1 MPVSPELS
9 DPTQAKANGQPKGRV
24 NRRKRKLIV
33 AGIVAAAAG
42 TTAAFGSSAVLQQFD
57 KLLPDASGISSFSR
71 PGTVTILSADGAVL
85 QKLGPASREKI
96 ATGQMPLLVKQAFIA
111 AEDRRFYQ
119 HNGVDV
125 IGIGRAALTN
135 LSSRSVQQG
144 ASTITQQLARVVFL
158 TQDRTLLRK
167 AKEAALALKLERQ
180 LSKEQILNQYLNN
193 VYLGSSAYGVADA
206 AWVYFSKTVDQ
217 LNLPE
222 AALVAG
228 LPPAPSAYSPLVNPD
243 LALKQRT
250 SVLRKMQEDGFIT
263 AAEEQQANATPLQL
277 KPALPKYWNST
288 APYFTSWVAQELPRI
303 LTPEQLEVGGL
314 TIRSSLNNNW
324 QTIAK
329 KVIKANTFGN
339 QQGALVSIE
348 PGTGLVRAMIGGQDF
363 NKSQFNRATQ
373 ALRSPGSTFK
383 LFPYAAAISAGVK
396 PEDKF
401 VDKPRCWNG
410 YCPKNFG
417 NKYFGVISLADALK
431 NSLNTVA
438 VQLQDKVGFDAI
450 ISTANKL
457 GIGNQRPLGKYYP
470 MAIGAYE
477 QTILDMTA
485 AYAAI
490 NNRGVYVQPTAFEE
504 IRGPGG
510 ELIWS
515 RRRDGARGR
524 RAVDSD
530 VADTMTWMLQRI
542 VTGGTGVAAKLDDRP
557 VAGKTGTSEGTRD
570 LWFIGSI
577 PQLTTTVWFGYDNNA
592 ETKSSSGESA
602 WAWKQFMTT
611 VKDSFPV
618 QAFPPKPELTRVY
631 RGPKDNSWDRS
642 TVVKPKENDADK
654 ATPDS
659 DPNSQTDPT
668 NPFDDGLELP
678 SLDALDAPS
687 DPEPPRQLPPVL
699 RDDSGV
705 PINRPR

>member
-9 DPTQAKANGQPKGRV
+9 DSTQAKANGQPKGRV

-383 LFPYAAAISAGVK
+383 LFDYTAAVAAGVK

-401 VDKPRCWNG
+401 NDQPLCWSG
-410 YCPKNFG
+410 YCPRNFG
-417 NKYFGVISLADALK
+417 NKYFGPVTLADALK

-438 VQLQDKVGFDAI
+438 VQLLDKVGFDAVI
-450 ISTANKL
+450 NTARSL
-457 GIGNQRPLGKYYP
+457 GITRPLGRYYP
-470 MAIGAYE
+470 LAIGAYE
-477 QTILDMTA
+477 QTVLDMTA

-490 NNRGVYVQPTAFEE
+490 NNRGVYIPPTPFMTISGAD
-504 IRGPGG
+504 GSV
-510 ELIWS
+510 LWS
-515 RRRDGARGR
+515 RTKQGDRGR

-530 VADTMTWMLQRI
+530 TADAMLWMLQR
-542 VTGGTGVAAKLDDRP
+542 VVSGGTGIAAKLDDRP
-557 VAGKTGTSEGTRD
+557 VAGKTGTSEGARD

-577 PQLTTTVWFGYDNNA
+577 PQLTTAVWLGYDDNR
-592 ETKSSSGESA
+592 EQKGSSGDAA
-602 WAWKQFMTT
+602 WAWKQYMTPIA
-611 VKDSFPV
+611 KDMPV
-618 QAFPPKPELTRVY
+618 QQFPPKPKLNRTFKAPAGALLPPDGQKEKKKAEPPALPPLGGVAVPAPAPRVVRPAPRPTTPQVIELEP
-631 RGPKDNSWDRS
+631 GLEIIEP
-642 TVVKPKENDADK
+642 TV
-654 ATPDS
+654 
-659 DPNSQTDPT
+659 
-668 NPFDDGLELP
+668 NPFE
-678 SLDALDAPS
+678 
-687 DPEPPRQLPPVL
+687 
-699 RDDSGV
+699 
-705 PINRPR
+705 